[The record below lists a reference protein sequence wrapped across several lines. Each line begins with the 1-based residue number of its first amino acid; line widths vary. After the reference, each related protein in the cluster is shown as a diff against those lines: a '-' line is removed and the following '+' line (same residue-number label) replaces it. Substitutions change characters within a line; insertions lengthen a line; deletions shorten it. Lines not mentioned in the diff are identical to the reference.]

1 MWGIGNFTTARRY
14 SATPCKKQSRNF
26 WARSTKK
33 YRGPQR
39 RPRQY
44 RKGVS
49 MFLPAAQLGQ
59 ALMAPP
65 EQGLQRQAA
74 QDIQVSEQGFLDG
87 DCPALPIPVDSALG
101 LWNHLVDDPQ
111 SIQVLGSELQGCS
124 RFLGPGGILPE

>member
-1 MWGIGNFTTARRY
+1 
-14 SATPCKKQSRNF
+14 
-26 WARSTKK
+26 
-33 YRGPQR
+33 
-39 RPRQY
+39 
-44 RKGVS
+44 

-101 LWNHLVDDPQ
+101 LWNHLVDDP
-111 SIQVLGSELQGCS
+111 SIQVLGSELGLQPP
-124 RFLGPGGILPE
+124 LGPGGILQRMEAQAFGEITE